1 MFLLS
6 CVLYLCLY
14 VILTELNKNNVRQFP
29 HKRSPSSDDPLRPGG
44 VGSVGVVFL
53 REVVVRLW
61 GVTSACR
68 AAVEDVSMFP
78 SPKLS
83 DESIGSDS
91 ASLSVS
97 LSRANETE
105 SAAENLKSIFL
116 CRPSVVTSGD
126 RLRKPR
132 DCSVES
138 EGVWFVFSQV
148 NNNVNL
154 FSWRNLFST
163 CNFFFAM
170 RKNVWSWICFFM
182 CDWMKTFLLTSNKM
196 VFLQKHLFI
205 RKKHHKQMFSSWAS
219 DIVKCCKILC
229 HERETCF
236 QELKTVS
243 QTIISIHEQPT
254 LKKNPQICL
263 QEILLNAF
271 SFFIPLAKPLGHK
284 PKMWFH
290 TQRIVSWVTS
300 DKNLFNVQ
308 IFFFLYEQNFL
319 AMSEKCVL
327 KIEKCFH
334 WQLLF

>member
-44 VGSVGVVFL
+44 VGSVGVVVL

-61 GVTSACR
+61 GVTSACE
-68 AAVEDVSMFP
+68 AAAEDVSMFP

-105 SAAENLKSIFL
+105 SAAENLKSFFL

-132 DCSVES
+132 HCSVES
-138 EGVWFVFSQV
+138 ECVWFVFSQV

-163 CNFFFAM
+163 CNFVLPWEKMFDHRFVFSRVTEWKHFCSRATKWCFY
-170 RKNVWSWICFFM
+170 KNIFLSVRNITNKCF
-182 CDWMKTFLLTSNKM
+182 L
-196 VFLQKHLFI
+196 
-205 RKKHHKQMFSSWAS
+205 
-219 DIVKCCKILC
+219 
-229 HERETCF
+229 HERA
-236 QELKTVS
+236 
-243 QTIISIHEQPT
+243 T
-254 LKKNPQICL
+254 LWNVAK
-263 QEILLNAF
+263 
-271 SFFIPLAKPLGHK
+271 FFVMREKLV
-284 PKMWFH
+284 F
-290 TQRIVSWVTS
+290 
-300 DKNLFNVQ
+300 
-308 IFFFLYEQNFL
+308 
-319 AMSEKCVL
+319 MS
-327 KIEKCFH
+327 
-334 WQLLF
+334 